1 MNEQNLEMFRKMIR
15 DKGRKITPEILFHS
29 ALEFCQQSL
38 DFPGSWEGKAEVMSK
53 VTKSFPLIWG
63 PFVEDDSQSMAMLT
77 FLTHEMALAFRFMSV
92 MAALEDAGEVISA
105 EQRYLIDRIMH
116 YETLESEEA
125 GCTKDT
131 LTLEMLFLQPFFKRF
146 HEEIVKDDVSLLFGC
161 ATLNSACQTLSGLD
175 DNGNQSEQYFDHI
188 SRLQRAKGILSRFK
202 PREAYSS
209 TSC

>member
-116 YETLESEEA
+116 YETLESEESGFA
-125 GCTKDT
+125 RDAI
-131 LTLEMLFLQPFFKRF
+131 TLEMLFLQPFFKWF
-146 HEEIVKDDVSLLFGC
+146 HEKIIEEDVSLLFGC
-161 ATLNSACQTLSGLD
+161 ATLNSACQALSGKD
-175 DNGNQSEQYFDHI
+175 GNGNKTDLYYDHI
-188 SRLQRAKGILSRFK
+188 SRLQRAKKILSGFK
-202 PREAYSS
+202 AREAYSS